1 MKCVSSKSRLLGAFF
16 VSFLF
21 IIPSKCILQMKQTRS
36 VLTLHLRRRNSNMLG
51 TNKKLREGFSRIFS
65 PAGRSP
71 KILKPRSCYGNS
83 ISARKFYSWHLS
95 ITNIF
100 TWCMSSLSFF
110 CVCVVAIP
118 RKSRTCA
125 DFPRGDKQRVVA
137 PLWMTKLNKH
147 LDESLRVKPLRL
159 NALFVFTL

>member
-1 MKCVSSKSRLLGAFF
+1 MVRLKYKGRKYCAITLDVIKVVVIIYCDMNDKCISSKIRLLGAFF

-36 VLTLHLRRRNSNMLG
+36 VLTFHLRRRNSNMLG
-51 TNKKLREGFSRIFS
+51 TNKKLREGFSRLFS

-83 ISARKFYSWHLS
+83 ISVRKFYPWHLS

-100 TWCMSSLSFF
+100 TWCMSSLFLFF
-110 CVCVVAIP
+110 FFFFFQ
-118 RKSRTCA
+118 
-125 DFPRGDKQRVVA
+125 FP
-137 PLWMTKLNKH
+137 
-147 LDESLRVKPLRL
+147 
-159 NALFVFTL
+159 